1 MATQTRQARRPLRL
15 PARMAPTDAL
25 FWYAEQALPRFRCTI
40 AGLYVLAGRPEPE
53 RLDASLDA
61 AIALVPRL
69 RQRVLDVP
77 LGLGLPE
84 WADDPHFDRRYHL
97 RHVSLAPPGD
107 ERHLLDLAATLF
119 ATPFDRER
127 PLWEATWID
136 GLEGGRSAY
145 LFKMHHS
152 MVDGVGSLAIMDAI
166 TQAGAET
173 PPPALRPR
181 QPADLPSP
189 ARQLLGLARDDAQ
202 TALGLAG
209 RGVSALARA
218 LRDPGGAV
226 ADVGRTWRG
235 LRALG
240 RDALQPAL
248 RDPLSVRSAG
258 LSRRFDVWQVSLER
272 LRKLKAPLEATVND
286 LVLAAL
292 TAALGGYYRQRGH
305 ALDTLRC
312 MVPMNLRGRDE
323 RDSMGNRTG
332 MFNVLLPVAELDAWA
347 RLRRIGEQTRAA
359 KQDQRAAAGP
369 FFVQVATTLPGA
381 AFRWI
386 ARQAVGQVN
395 VACTNVPGV
404 SERRYMSGAEIEAI
418 HPFASVVEGT
428 PVVMA
433 LISYAGSLYFG
444 LDTDPEAIPDPE
456 RLVELFRIHLD
467 ELEGLA

>member
-1 MATQTRQARRPLRL
+1 MTTQSREGRRPLRL

-25 FWYAEQALPRFRCTI
+25 FWYAEEALPRFRCTI
-40 AGLYVLAGRPEPE
+40 AGLYVLAGRPEAE

-97 RHVSLAPPGD
+97 RHVSVASPGD

-152 MVDGVGSLAIMDAI
+152 MVDGVGSLAILDAI
-166 TQAGAET
+166 TQAGSET

-181 QPADLPSP
+181 EPAALPS
-189 ARQLLGLARDDAQ
+189 ATRQLLGLARDDAQ
-202 TALGLAG
+202 AALGLAG
-209 RGVSALARA
+209 QGASALGRA
-218 LRDPGGAV
+218 LRAPGDALAGV
-226 ADVGRTWRG
+226 ARTSRG
-235 LRALG
+235 LWSLG
-240 RDALQPAL
+240 RDALQPAT
-248 RDPLSVRSAG
+248 RDPLSTRSAG
-258 LSRRFDVWQVSLER
+258 LSRRFDVWQVPLER
-272 LRKLKAPLEATVND
+272 LRKLKAPLGATVND

-305 ALDTLRC
+305 AVETLKC
-312 MVPMNLRGRDE
+312 MVPMNLRSRDE
-323 RDSMGNRTG
+323 RESMGNRTG
-332 MFNVLLPVAELDAWA
+332 MFNVQLPVAELDARA
-347 RLRRIGEQTRAA
+347 RLRRVGEQTRAA

-369 FFVQVATTLPGA
+369 FFVQVATALPGA

-404 SERRYMSGAEIEAI
+404 NERRYMAGAEIEAI

-433 LISYAGSLYFG
+433 LLSYAGTLYFG
-444 LDTDPEAIPDPE
+444 LDSDPEAIPDPE